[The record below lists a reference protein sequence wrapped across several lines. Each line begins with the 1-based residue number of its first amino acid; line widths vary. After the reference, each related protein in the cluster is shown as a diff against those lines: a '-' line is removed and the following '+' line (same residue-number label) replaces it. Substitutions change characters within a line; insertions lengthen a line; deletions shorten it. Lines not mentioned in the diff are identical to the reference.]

1 MSHAIGSL
9 HLYQMQFVC
18 CHEALKSE
26 KGGPIHGMYRIAW
39 RNSPDTSRRGF
50 METLN
55 CRGLDCPQPVLRT
68 KDFIEANPQTPGF
81 TVVVDNAAAAQNVLR
96 FVESQGFSASLEQKD
111 DDFEIKAEK
120 SEETISESAAQE
132 PATSSKK
139 TLVLIPKNTLGS
151 GDDVLGAGLMFNFLN
166 TLNEMGESLW
176 RIVFL
181 NSGIKLT
188 VEGARTL
195 PAIQQLEAQGIS
207 ILVCGTCLTHFNLL
221 DQKRVGE
228 TTNML
233 DIVTSLQL
241 ADKVI
246 SV

>member
-1 MSHAIGSL
+1 
-9 HLYQMQFVC
+9 
-18 CHEALKSE
+18 
-26 KGGPIHGMYRIAW
+26 
-39 RNSPDTSRRGF
+39 

-55 CRGLDCPQPVLRT
+55 CQGLDCPQPVLRT
-68 KDFIEANPQTPGF
+68 KDFIEANPQALAF
-81 TVVVDNAAAAQNVLR
+81 TVVVDNAAAAQNVVR
-96 FVESQGFSASLEQKD
+96 FVESQGFSASLEQND

-120 SEETISESAAQE
+120 SEETGSESISKE
-132 PATSSKK
+132 PATSSEK
-139 TLVLIPKNTLGS
+139 TLVLIPKNTMGS
-151 GDDVLGAGLMFNFLN
+151 GDDVLGAGLMLNFLN
-166 TLNEMGESLW
+166 TLNEMGETLW
-176 RIVFL
+176 RVIFL

-188 VEGARTL
+188 IEGAKTL
-195 PAIQQLEAQGIS
+195 PAIQHLEAQGVS

>member
-1 MSHAIGSL
+1 
-9 HLYQMQFVC
+9 
-18 CHEALKSE
+18 
-26 KGGPIHGMYRIAW
+26 
-39 RNSPDTSRRGF
+39 

-68 KDFIEANPQTPGF
+68 RDFIEANTQTLAF
-81 TVVVDNAAAAQNVLR
+81 IVLVDNPAAAQNVVR
-96 FVESQGFSASLEQKD
+96 FVESQGFTASLDQID
-111 DDFEIKAEK
+111 NGFEIKAEK
-120 SEETISESAAQE
+120 SEETGSESVAAE

-139 TLVLIPKNTLGS
+139 TLVLIPKNTMGS
-151 GDDVLGAGLMFNFLN
+151 GDDLLGSGLMLNFLN
-166 TLNEMGESLW
+166 TLNEMGETLW
-176 RIVFL
+176 RIIFL

-188 VEGARTL
+188 VEGAKTL
-195 PAIQQLEAQGIS
+195 HAIKQLEAQGIS
-207 ILVCGTCLTHFNLL
+207 ILVCGTCLTHFDLL
-221 DQKRVGE
+221 DQKGVGE

>member
-1 MSHAIGSL
+1 
-9 HLYQMQFVC
+9 
-18 CHEALKSE
+18 
-26 KGGPIHGMYRIAW
+26 
-39 RNSPDTSRRGF
+39 

-68 KDFIEANPQTPGF
+68 KDFIEANTQTLAF
-81 TVVVDNAAAAQNVLR
+81 TVLVDNPAAAQNVVR
-96 FVESQGFSASLEQKD
+96 FVESQGFNASLDQND
-111 DDFEIKAEK
+111 DGFEIKAEK
-120 SEETISESAAQE
+120 SEETSRESVAAE

-139 TLVLIPKNTLGS
+139 TLVLIPKNTMGS
-151 GDDVLGAGLMFNFLN
+151 GDDMLGAGLMLNFLN
-166 TLNEMGESLW
+166 TLNEMGETLW

-188 VEGARTL
+188 IEGAKTL
-195 PAIQQLEAQGIS
+195 PAIRQLEAQGVS

-221 DQKRVGE
+221 DQKGVGE

>member
-1 MSHAIGSL
+1 
-9 HLYQMQFVC
+9 
-18 CHEALKSE
+18 
-26 KGGPIHGMYRIAW
+26 
-39 RNSPDTSRRGF
+39 

-68 KDFIEANPQTPGF
+68 KDFIEANTRTLAF
-81 TVVVDNAAAAQNVLR
+81 AVVVDSAAAAQNVVR

-111 DDFEIKAEK
+111 DDFEIKAER
-120 SEETISESAAQE
+120 SEETSSESVGKE
-132 PATSSKK
+132 PAMSSEK
-139 TLVLIPKNTLGS
+139 TLVLIPKNTMGS
-151 GDDVLGAGLMFNFLN
+151 GDDVLGAGLMLNFLN
-166 TLNEMGESLW
+166 TLNEMGETLW
-176 RIVFL
+176 RVVFL

-188 VEGARTL
+188 IEGAKTL
-195 PAIQQLEAQGIS
+195 PAIQQLEAQGVS

-221 DQKRVGE
+221 DQKGVGE

-233 DIVTSLQL
+233 DIVTSMQL

>member
-1 MSHAIGSL
+1 
-9 HLYQMQFVC
+9 
-18 CHEALKSE
+18 
-26 KGGPIHGMYRIAW
+26 
-39 RNSPDTSRRGF
+39 

-68 KDFIEANPQTPGF
+68 KDFIEANPQALAF
-81 TVVVDNAAAAQNVLR
+81 TVVVDNAAAAQNVVR
-96 FVESQGFSASLEQKD
+96 FVESQGFSASLEQND
-111 DDFEIKAEK
+111 NDFEIKAEK
-120 SEETISESAAQE
+120 SEETSSESIGKE
-132 PATSSKK
+132 PAMSSEK
-139 TLVLIPKNTLGS
+139 TLVLIPKNTMGS
-151 GDDVLGAGLMFNFLN
+151 GDDVLGAGLMLNFLN
-166 TLNEMGESLW
+166 TLNEMGETLW
-176 RIVFL
+176 RVVFL

-188 VEGARTL
+188 IEGAKTL
-195 PAIQQLEAQGIS
+195 PAIQHLEAQDVS

>member
-1 MSHAIGSL
+1 
-9 HLYQMQFVC
+9 
-18 CHEALKSE
+18 
-26 KGGPIHGMYRIAW
+26 
-39 RNSPDTSRRGF
+39 

-68 KDFIEANPQTPGF
+68 KDFIEANSQALAF
-81 TVVVDNAAAAQNVLR
+81 TVVVDNAAAAQNVVR

-111 DDFEIKAEK
+111 DDFEIKAER
-120 SEETISESAAQE
+120 SEETISEFSSKE
-132 PATSSKK
+132 PVTSSEK
-139 TLVLIPKNTLGS
+139 TLVLIPRNTMGS

-166 TLNEMGESLW
+166 TLNEMGETLW
-176 RIVFL
+176 RVVFL

-188 VEGARTL
+188 IEGAKTL
-195 PAIQQLEAQGIS
+195 PAIQQLEAQGVS

>member
-1 MSHAIGSL
+1 
-9 HLYQMQFVC
+9 
-18 CHEALKSE
+18 
-26 KGGPIHGMYRIAW
+26 
-39 RNSPDTSRRGF
+39 

-68 KDFIEANPQTPGF
+68 RDFIEANTQTLTF
-81 TVVVDNAAAAQNVLR
+81 TVVVDNPAAAQNVVR
-96 FVESQGFSASLEQKD
+96 FVESQGFSASLDQID
-111 DDFEIKAEK
+111 DGFEIKAEK
-120 SEETISESAAQE
+120 SEETSSESVAAE
-132 PATSSKK
+132 PATSSRK
-139 TLVLIPKNTLGS
+139 TLVLIPKNTMGS
-151 GDDVLGAGLMFNFLN
+151 GDDMLGAGLMLNFLN
-166 TLNEMGESLW
+166 TLNEMGETLW
-176 RIVFL
+176 RIIFL

-188 VEGARTL
+188 IEGAKTL
-195 PAIQQLEAQGIS
+195 PAIKQLEAQGVS

-221 DQKRVGE
+221 DQKGVGE

>member
-1 MSHAIGSL
+1 
-9 HLYQMQFVC
+9 
-18 CHEALKSE
+18 
-26 KGGPIHGMYRIAW
+26 
-39 RNSPDTSRRGF
+39 

-68 KDFIEANPQTPGF
+68 KDFIEANTQALAF
-81 TVVVDNAAAAQNVLR
+81 TVVVDNAAAAQNVVR
-96 FVESQGFSASLEQKD
+96 FVESQGFSASLDQND
-111 DDFEIKAEK
+111 DDFEIKAER
-120 SEETISESAAQE
+120 SEETTSESVGKE
-132 PATSSKK
+132 PAMSSEK
-139 TLVLIPKNTLGS
+139 TLVLIPKNTMGS
-151 GDDVLGAGLMFNFLN
+151 GDDVLGAGLMLNFLN
-166 TLNEMGESLW
+166 TLNEMGETLW
-176 RIVFL
+176 RVVFL

-188 VEGARTL
+188 IEGAKTL
-195 PAIQQLEAQGIS
+195 PAIQQLEAQGVS

-221 DQKRVGE
+221 DQKGVGE

>member
-1 MSHAIGSL
+1 
-9 HLYQMQFVC
+9 
-18 CHEALKSE
+18 
-26 KGGPIHGMYRIAW
+26 
-39 RNSPDTSRRGF
+39 

-68 KDFIEANPQTPGF
+68 KDFIEANPQALAF
-81 TVVVDNAAAAQNVLR
+81 IIVVDNAAAAQNVVR
-96 FVESQGFSASLEQKD
+96 FVESQGFSASLEQND
-111 DDFEIKAEK
+111 NDFEIKAEK
-120 SEETISESAAQE
+120 SEETGSESAGKE
-132 PATSSKK
+132 LATTSEK
-139 TLVLIPKNTLGS
+139 TLVLIPKNTMGS

-166 TLNEMGESLW
+166 TLNEMGETLW
-176 RIVFL
+176 RVVFL

-188 VEGARTL
+188 IKGAKTL
-195 PAIQQLEAQGIS
+195 PAIQQLEAQGVS

-221 DQKRVGE
+221 DQKGVGE

>member
-1 MSHAIGSL
+1 M
-9 HLYQMQFVC
+9 
-18 CHEALKSE
+18 
-26 KGGPIHGMYRIAW
+26 
-39 RNSPDTSRRGF
+39 
-50 METLN
+50 
-55 CRGLDCPQPVLRT
+55 
-68 KDFIEANPQTPGF
+68 
-81 TVVVDNAAAAQNVLR
+81 VVDNAAAAQNVVR
-96 FVESQGFSASLEQKD
+96 FVESQGFSASLDQND

-120 SEETISESAAQE
+120 SEATGSESVATE

-139 TLVLIPKNTLGS
+139 TLVLIPKNTMGS
-151 GDDVLGAGLMFNFLN
+151 GDDALGAGLMLNFLN
-166 TLNEMGESLW
+166 TLNEMGETLW
-176 RIVFL
+176 RVVFL

-188 VEGARTL
+188 IEGAKTL
-195 PAIQQLEAQGIS
+195 PAIQQLEAQGVS

-221 DQKRVGE
+221 DQKGVGE

>member
-1 MSHAIGSL
+1 
-9 HLYQMQFVC
+9 
-18 CHEALKSE
+18 
-26 KGGPIHGMYRIAW
+26 
-39 RNSPDTSRRGF
+39 

-55 CRGLDCPQPVLRT
+55 CQGLDCPQPVLRT
-68 KDFIEANPQTPGF
+68 KDFIEANPQALAF
-81 TVVVDNAAAAQNVLR
+81 IIVVDNAAAAQNVVR
-96 FVESQGFSASLEQKD
+96 FVESQGFSASLEQND
-111 DDFEIKAEK
+111 NDFEIKAEK
-120 SEETISESAAQE
+120 SEETGSESAGKE
-132 PATSSKK
+132 LATTSEK
-139 TLVLIPKNTLGS
+139 TLVLIPKNTMGS
-151 GDDVLGAGLMFNFLN
+151 GDDVLGAGLMLNFLN
-166 TLNEMGESLW
+166 TLNEMGETLW
-176 RIVFL
+176 RVVFL

-188 VEGARTL
+188 IEGAKTL
-195 PAIQQLEAQGIS
+195 PAIQHLEAQGVS